1 MENKRQNIEYRILN
15 IESKM
20 KDSVFLEFNPI
31 PHSPFNIQH
40 STFHLPHSPRTR
52 GISLLELLIYIALL
66 SGLMVI
72 VSDAFIM
79 LSKGRGQ
86 AEARS
91 EINSAIRFA
100 GEIIKQDVKNATAV
114 SAPLLGVPGSTL
126 TLTVSGDTILYEMSG
141 GTLRRKVNA
150 GTPEAVTGGYVTV
163 DVPTFTRIEN
173 HNSIH
178 NATTTAIQVAMTM
191 RYNAVSGDWTYEDSL
206 RTSVTFR

>member
-1 MENKRQNIEYRILN
+1 MQI
-15 IESKM
+15 
-20 KDSVFLEFNPI
+20 F
-31 PHSPFNIQH
+31 QH
-40 STFHLPHSPRTR
+40 STFNIQYSPRKR

-100 GEIIKQDVKNATAV
+100 GELIKQDVKNATAV
-114 SAPLLGVPGSTL
+114 SVPALGTPGSTL
-126 TLTVSGDTILYEMSG
+126 SLTVSGDTILYDMLDG
-141 GTLRRKVNA
+141 VLRRKVNA
-150 GTPEAVTGGYVTV
+150 GTPETVTGSYVTV

-173 HNSIH
+173 KNNIPGVI

-191 RYNAVSGDWTYEDSL
+191 RYNAEGGDWTYEDSL
-206 RTSVTFR
+206 RTTITFR

>member
-1 MENKRQNIEYRILN
+1 MEYRIIN
-15 IESKM
+15 SKF
-20 KDSVFLEFNPI
+20 KIKNS
-31 PHSPFNIQH
+31 
-40 STFHLPHSPRTR
+40 

-79 LSKGRGQ
+79 LSRGRGQ

-126 TLTVSGDTILYEMSG
+126 TLTVSGDTILYDMSG

-150 GTPEAVTGGYVTV
+150 GTPEAVTGSYVTV

-173 HNSIH
+173 HNSIL

-191 RYNAVSGDWTYEDSL
+191 RYNAESGDWTYEDSL
-206 RTSVTFR
+206 RTTVTFR

>member
-1 MENKRQNIEYRILN
+1 MEYRIIN
-15 IESKM
+15 SKF
-20 KDSVFLEFNPI
+20 KIKNS
-31 PHSPFNIQH
+31 
-40 STFHLPHSPRTR
+40 

-79 LSKGRGQ
+79 LSRGRGQ

-100 GEIIKQDVKNATAV
+100 GELIKQDVKNATAV

-126 TLTVSGDTILYEMSG
+126 SLTVSGDTILYDMSG

-150 GTPEAVTGGYVTV
+150 GAPEAVTGSYVTV

-173 HNSIH
+173 YNSIH

-191 RYNAVSGDWTYEDSL
+191 RYNAESGDWTYEDSL
-206 RTSVTFR
+206 RTTVTLR

>member
-1 MENKRQNIEYRILN
+1 MENKRQNIECRILN

-31 PHSPFNIQH
+31 QHSPFPIQ
-40 STFHLPHSPRTR
+40 HSPRTR

-79 LSKGRGQ
+79 LSRGRGQ

-91 EINSAIRFA
+91 EVNSAIRFA
-100 GEIIKQDVKNATAV
+100 GELIKQ
-114 SAPLLGVPGSTL
+114 
-126 TLTVSGDTILYEMSG
+126 DTILYDMSG

-150 GTPEAVTGGYVTV
+150 GTPEAVTGEAVTV

-173 HNSIH
+173 YNSIH

-191 RYNAVSGDWTYEDSL
+191 RYNAESGDWTYEDSL
-206 RTSVTFR
+206 RTTVTFR

>member
-1 MENKRQNIEYRILN
+1 MKYNKGKIKYGGL
-15 IESKM
+15 SM
-20 KDSVFLEFNPI
+20 KPKNSDLFCTRLLTFD
-31 PHSPFNIQH
+31 FRL
-40 STFHLPHSPRTR
+40 STCRR

-100 GEIIKQDVKNATAV
+100 GELIKQDVKNATAV
-114 SAPLLGVPGSTL
+114 SAPALGVPGSTL
-126 TLTVSGDTILYEMSG
+126 SLTVSGDTILYDMLG
-141 GTLRRKVNA
+141 GVLRRKVNA
-150 GTPEAVTGGYVTV
+150 GTPEAVTGSYVTV

-173 HNSIH
+173 HNSIL

-191 RYNAVSGDWTYEDSL
+191 RYNAESGDWTYEDSL
-206 RTSVTFR
+206 RTSITLR